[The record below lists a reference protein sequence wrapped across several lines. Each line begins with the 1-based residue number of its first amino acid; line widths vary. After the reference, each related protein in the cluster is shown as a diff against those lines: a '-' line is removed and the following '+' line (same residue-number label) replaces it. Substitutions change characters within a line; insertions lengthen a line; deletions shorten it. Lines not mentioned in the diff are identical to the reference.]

1 MDEEKNELIEM
12 NDAPAEDDPEI
23 LEEAPAGIPEEASA
37 DAPEKK
43 STGLNMQTRCLL
55 RILVGG
61 YIAYLGW
68 QLLQSYFKGAAA
80 SAAVNI
86 IFGALFLLLGGGLAV
101 WSLLLMFRNDS

>member
-43 STGLNMQTRCLL
+43 STGLPAEMRSSLPSSL
-55 RILVGG
+55 RRVMCSRGCT
-61 YIAYLGW
+61 ARRV
-68 QLLQSYFKGAAA
+68 KGKTGHGFRT
-80 SAAVNI
+80 VR
-86 IFGALFLLLGGGLAV
+86 IFM
-101 WSLLLMFRNDS
+101 SMRTMKP